1 MKDQW
6 TAVDAY
12 LDAMLVREDEA
23 LVAALRD
30 SQAAGLPAIA
40 VTPSQGKLLHL
51 LALMVGARRILEVG
65 TLGGYSA
72 IWMARSLPPDGKL
85 LTLEIEPKHADVAQK
100 NFVRA
105 GVADRI
111 EIRRGAALELLPRIA
126 ADRLGPF
133 DLAFIDADKQSNPE
147 YFEWALELSRRGSLI
162 VIDNVVRDG
171 TVLEEASRDPGVLGV
186 RRLMERM
193 AREPRVS
200 TTAIQ
205 TVGAKGWDGLALA
218 LVTAGA

>member
-6 TAVDAY
+6 AAVDAF
-12 LDAMLVREDEA
+12 LDATLVREDEA
-23 LVAALRD
+23 LQAAVRE
-30 SQAAGLPAIA
+30 SAAAGLPSIA
-40 VTPSQGKLLHL
+40 VTPSQGKLLHQ

-72 IWMARSLPPDGKL
+72 IWMARALPPDGKL
-85 LTLEIEPKHADVAQK
+85 ITLEIEAKHAEVAAR

-105 GVADRI
+105 GVADRV
-111 EIRRGAALELLPRIA
+111 EIRRGPALETLPRIA
-126 ADRLGPF
+126 ADALGPF

-147 YFEWALELSRRGSLI
+147 YFDWAVKLSRRGSLI

-171 TVLEEASRDPGVLGV
+171 TILEADSHDPSVLGV
-186 RRLMERM
+186 RRLFERM
-193 AREPRVS
+193 VREPRVS

-205 TVGAKGWDGLALA
+205 TVGAKGWDGLAFA
-218 LVTAGA
+218 LVTGGA

>member
-6 TAVDAY
+6 TAVDAF
-12 LDAMLVREDEA
+12 LDATLVREDEA
-23 LVAALRD
+23 LQAAVRE
-30 SQAAGLPAIA
+30 SAAAGLPSIA
-40 VTPSQGKLLHL
+40 VTPSQGKLLHQ

-72 IWMARSLPPDGKL
+72 IWMARALPPDGKL
-85 LTLEIEPKHADVAQK
+85 ITLEIEAKHAEVAAK

-105 GVADRI
+105 GVADRV
-111 EIRRGAALELLPRIA
+111 EIRRGPALETLPRIA
-126 ADRLGPF
+126 ADALGPF

-147 YFEWALELSRRGSLI
+147 YFDWAVKLSRRGSLI

-171 TVLEEASRDPGVLGV
+171 TILEADSHDPSVLGV
-186 RRLMERM
+186 RRLFERM
-193 AREPRVS
+193 VREPRVS

-205 TVGAKGWDGLALA
+205 TVGAKGWDGLAFA
-218 LVTAGA
+218 LVTGGA

>member
-12 LDAMLVREDEA
+12 LDATLVREDEA
-23 LVAALRD
+23 LRAAVRD
-30 SQAAGLPAIA
+30 SAAAGLPSIA
-40 VTPSQGKLLHL
+40 VTPSQGKLLQQ

-72 IWMARSLPPDGKL
+72 IWMARALPADGKL
-85 LTLEIEPKHADVAQK
+85 VTLEIEAKHADVAQK

-105 GVADRI
+105 GVADRV
-111 EIRRGAALELLPRIA
+111 EIRRGPALETLPRIA
-126 ADRLGPF
+126 ADDLGPF
-133 DLAFIDADKQSNPE
+133 DLAFIDADKESNPE
-147 YFEWALELSRRGSLI
+147 YFDWAVRLARRGSLI

-171 TVLEEASRDPGVLGV
+171 RVLEEDSRDPGVLGV
-186 RRLMERM
+186 RRLFERM
-193 AREPRVS
+193 ARESRVS

-205 TVGAKGWDGLALA
+205 TVGAKGWDGLAFA
-218 LVTAGA
+218 LVTGGA

>member
-12 LDAMLVREDEA
+12 LDATLVREDEA
-23 LVAALRD
+23 LRAAVRD
-30 SQAAGLPAIA
+30 SAAAGLPSIA
-40 VTPSQGKLLHL
+40 VTPSQGKLLHQ

-72 IWMARSLPPDGKL
+72 IWMARALPPDGKL
-85 LTLEIEPKHADVAQK
+85 VTLEIEPKHADVAQK
-100 NFVRA
+100 NFERA

-111 EIRRGAALELLPRIA
+111 EIRRGRALEMLPRIA
-126 ADRLGPF
+126 ADNLGPF
-133 DLAFIDADKQSNPE
+133 DLAFIDADKESNPE
-147 YFEWALELSRRGSLI
+147 YFDWALRLSRRGSLI

-171 TVLEEASRDPGVLGV
+171 TVLEEDSRDPSVLGV
-186 RRLMERM
+186 RRLIERM
-193 AREPRVS
+193 VREPRVS

-205 TVGAKGWDGLALA
+205 TVGAKGWDGLAFA

>member
-12 LDAMLVREDEA
+12 LDATLVREDEA
-23 LVAALRD
+23 LKAAVRE
-30 SQAAGLPAIA
+30 SAAAGLPAIA
-40 VTPSQGKLLHL
+40 VTPSQGKLLHQ

-72 IWMARSLPPDGKL
+72 IWMARALPPDGKL
-85 LTLEIEPKHADVAQK
+85 VTLEIEPLHAEVAQK
-100 NFVRA
+100 NFARA

-111 EIRRGAALELLPRIA
+111 EIRRGPALETLPRIA
-126 ADRLGPF
+126 ADGLGPF
-133 DLAFIDADKQSNPE
+133 DLAFIDADKQSNPD
-147 YFEWALELSRRGSLI
+147 YFDWAVRLSRRGSLI

-171 TVLEEASRDPGVLGV
+171 TVLEADSHDPSVLGV
-186 RRLMERM
+186 RRLFERM
-193 AREPRVS
+193 VREPRVS

-205 TVGAKGWDGLALA
+205 TVGAKGWDGLAFA

>member
-6 TAVDAY
+6 TAVDAF
-12 LDAMLVREDEA
+12 LDATLVREDEA
-23 LVAALRD
+23 LQAAVRE
-30 SQAAGLPAIA
+30 SAAAGLPSIA
-40 VTPSQGKLLHL
+40 VTPSQGKLLHQ

-72 IWMARSLPPDGKL
+72 IWMARALPPDGKL
-85 LTLEIEPKHADVAQK
+85 ITLEIEAKHAEVAQK

-105 GVADRI
+105 GVADRV
-111 EIRRGAALELLPRIA
+111 EIRRGPALETLPRIA
-126 ADRLGPF
+126 ADALGPF

-147 YFEWALELSRRGSLI
+147 YFDWAVKLARRGSLI

-171 TVLEEASRDPGVLGV
+171 TILEADSHDPSVLGV
-186 RRLMERM
+186 RRLFERM
-193 AREPRVS
+193 VREPRVS

-205 TVGAKGWDGLALA
+205 TVGAKGWDGLAFA
-218 LVTAGA
+218 LVTGGA

>member
-12 LDAMLVREDEA
+12 LDATLVREDEA
-23 LVAALRD
+23 LRSAVRD
-30 SQAAGLPAIA
+30 SAAAGLPSIA
-40 VTPSQGKLLHL
+40 VTPSQGKLLHQ
-51 LALMVGARRILEVG
+51 LALLVGARRILEVG

-72 IWMARSLPPDGKL
+72 IWMARALPPDGKL
-85 LTLEIEPKHADVAQK
+85 VTIEIEAKHADVAQK

-111 EIRRGAALELLPRIA
+111 ELRRGRALEELPRIV
-126 ADRLGPF
+126 ADGLGPF
-133 DLAFIDADKQSNPE
+133 DLAFIDADKESNPD
-147 YFEWALELSRRGSLI
+147 YFDWALKLSRRGSLI

-171 TVLEEASRDPGVLGV
+171 TVLETDSLDPSFLGV
-186 RRLMERM
+186 RRLFERM

-205 TVGAKGWDGLALA
+205 TVGAKGWDGLAFA
-218 LVTAGA
+218 LVTS

>member
-12 LDAMLVREDEA
+12 LDATLVREDEA
-23 LVAALRD
+23 LRAAVRE
-30 SQAAGLPAIA
+30 SAAAGLPSIA
-40 VTPSQGKLLHL
+40 VTPSQGKLLHQ

-72 IWMARSLPPDGKL
+72 IWMARALPPDGKL
-85 LTLEIEPKHADVAQK
+85 ITLEIEAKHAEVAQK

-105 GVADRI
+105 GVADRV
-111 EIRRGAALELLPRIA
+111 EIRRGPALETLPRIA
-126 ADRLGPF
+126 ADALGPF

-147 YFEWALELSRRGSLI
+147 YFDWAVKLSRRGSLI

-171 TVLEEASRDPGVLGV
+171 TILEADSHDPSVLGV
-186 RRLMERM
+186 RRLFERM
-193 AREPRVS
+193 VREPRVS

-205 TVGAKGWDGLALA
+205 TVGAKGWDGLAFA
-218 LVTAGA
+218 LVTGGS